1 MPSLSIETALFMD
14 RNFHFKLLSIKRWLL
29 VDGKAKQP
37 EFSVEPIKIN
47 SLVLKMVNG
56 LTLVHGKSARSENL
70 S

>member
-1 MPSLSIETALFMD
+1 MD
-14 RNFHFKLLSIKRWLL
+14 RNFHLKLLSIKRWLL
-29 VDGKAKQP
+29 VDGKTKQP

-56 LTLVHGKSARSENL
+56 QTLVHGKSARSENL

>member
-14 RNFHFKLLSIKRWLL
+14 RNFHLKILSINMELL
-29 VDGKAKQP
+29 VDGNAKQP
-37 EFSVEPIKIN
+37 GFSVEPIRIN